1 MSVFRVEKTK
11 GYTVMSNHHLRN
23 HALSL
28 KAKGLLS
35 QMLSL
40 PDDWDYS
47 LKGLTTGCR
56 DGIDSVRSAVHE
68 LEDGGYLCRSKVRD
82 ARGRIIDYNYEV
94 FELPQKERIEKR
106 PAPVPNSPSSEN
118 PMSGFPTLENP
129 TQQNTNKQN
138 TKKVDTKASVK
149 KENAKKVETKN
160 IVHEEVKVKEIV
172 PKVEEVKE
180 EKVVKEKKSFSL
192 TSKQKDLILILL
204 VVVLL
209 VVALFVTM
217 KKTPKLDIELPITL
231 QGEVG
236 FTEITYSEYEE
247 KMNAKEPF
255 LVVIVRDGCGYCE
268 MYEPIVEEVANEYRL
283 PIYYINM
290 TNLNN
295 DEYTALGTSN
305 SYFKKN
311 QGKWGTPTTLFMY
324 GNSVID
330 SIPGY
335 VDKDEFVKFV
345 KENFKVDG

>member
-1 MSVFRVEKTK
+1 MANQSSKNKNTK
-11 GYTVMSNHHLRN
+11 KVNN
-23 HALSL
+23 
-28 KAKGLLS
+28 KGG
-35 QMLSL
+35 QN
-40 PDDWDYS
+40 
-47 LKGLTTGCR
+47 K
-56 DGIDSVRSAVHE
+56 
-68 LEDGGYLCRSKVRD
+68 
-82 ARGRIIDYNYEV
+82 
-94 FELPQKERIEKR
+94 
-106 PAPVPNSPSSEN
+106 
-118 PMSGFPTLENP
+118 
-129 TQQNTNKQN
+129 NTNKQN

-149 KENAKKVETKN
+149 KENAK
-160 IVHEEVKVKEIV
+160 
-172 PKVEEVKE
+172 KVEEVKE

-345 KENFKVDG
+345 KENFKVEG

>member
-1 MSVFRVEKTK
+1 MANQSSKNKNTK
-11 GYTVMSNHHLRN
+11 KVNN
-23 HALSL
+23 
-28 KAKGLLS
+28 KGG
-35 QMLSL
+35 QN
-40 PDDWDYS
+40 
-47 LKGLTTGCR
+47 K
-56 DGIDSVRSAVHE
+56 
-68 LEDGGYLCRSKVRD
+68 
-82 ARGRIIDYNYEV
+82 
-94 FELPQKERIEKR
+94 
-106 PAPVPNSPSSEN
+106 
-118 PMSGFPTLENP
+118 
-129 TQQNTNKQN
+129 NTNKQN

-180 EKVVKEKKSFSL
+180 EKSFSL

-335 VDKDEFVKFV
+335 FDKDEFVKFV
-345 KENFKVDG
+345 KENFKVEG

>member
-1 MSVFRVEKTK
+1 MTSQNSKNKKVNNKNVQTK
-11 GYTVMSNHHLRN
+11 KQSN
-23 HALSL
+23 A
-28 KAKGLLS
+28 
-35 QMLSL
+35 
-40 PDDWDYS
+40 
-47 LKGLTTGCR
+47 
-56 DGIDSVRSAVHE
+56 
-68 LEDGGYLCRSKVRD
+68 
-82 ARGRIIDYNYEV
+82 
-94 FELPQKERIEKR
+94 
-106 PAPVPNSPSSEN
+106 
-118 PMSGFPTLENP
+118 
-129 TQQNTNKQN
+129 KQN
-138 TKKVDTKASVK
+138 VK
-149 KENAKKVETKN
+149 KIEKKVETKKT
-160 IVHEEVKVKEIV
+160 VKKEEVKVEEITPNV
-172 PKVEEVKE
+172 Q

-209 VVALFVTM
+209 IVALFVTM
-217 KKTPKLDIELPITL
+217 KKEPELDIELPIAL
-231 QGEVG
+231 QGEAG

-247 KMNAKEPF
+247 KMNTEAPF
-255 LVVIVRDGCGYCE
+255 LVVVVRDGCGYCE
-268 MYEPIVEEVANEYRL
+268 MYEPILEEVAGEYKI

-345 KENFKVDG
+345 KENFKVEG

>member
-1 MSVFRVEKTK
+1 MK
-11 GYTVMSNHHLRN
+11 Y
-23 HALSL
+23 
-28 KAKGLLS
+28 
-35 QMLSL
+35 
-40 PDDWDYS
+40 
-47 LKGLTTGCR
+47 
-56 DGIDSVRSAVHE
+56 I
-68 LEDGGYLCRSKVRD
+68 
-82 ARGRIIDYNYEV
+82 
-94 FELPQKERIEKR
+94 
-106 PAPVPNSPSSEN
+106 
-118 PMSGFPTLENP
+118 
-129 TQQNTNKQN
+129 
-138 TKKVDTKASVK
+138 
-149 KENAKKVETKN
+149 
-160 IVHEEVKVKEIV
+160 
-172 PKVEEVKE
+172 KVEEVKE

-345 KENFKVDG
+345 KENFKVEG

>member
-1 MSVFRVEKTK
+1 MANQSSKNKNTK
-11 GYTVMSNHHLRN
+11 KVNN
-23 HALSL
+23 
-28 KAKGLLS
+28 KGG
-35 QMLSL
+35 QN
-40 PDDWDYS
+40 
-47 LKGLTTGCR
+47 K
-56 DGIDSVRSAVHE
+56 
-68 LEDGGYLCRSKVRD
+68 
-82 ARGRIIDYNYEV
+82 
-94 FELPQKERIEKR
+94 
-106 PAPVPNSPSSEN
+106 
-118 PMSGFPTLENP
+118 
-129 TQQNTNKQN
+129 NTNKQN

-209 VVALFVTM
+209 LVALFVNM
-217 KKTPKLDIELPITL
+217 KKTPRLDIELHITL

-345 KENFKVDG
+345 KENFKVEG

>member
-1 MSVFRVEKTK
+1 MANQSSKNKNTK
-11 GYTVMSNHHLRN
+11 KVNN
-23 HALSL
+23 
-28 KAKGLLS
+28 KGG
-35 QMLSL
+35 QN
-40 PDDWDYS
+40 
-47 LKGLTTGCR
+47 K
-56 DGIDSVRSAVHE
+56 
-68 LEDGGYLCRSKVRD
+68 
-82 ARGRIIDYNYEV
+82 
-94 FELPQKERIEKR
+94 
-106 PAPVPNSPSSEN
+106 
-118 PMSGFPTLENP
+118 
-129 TQQNTNKQN
+129 NTNKQN

-255 LVVIVRDGCGYCE
+255 LVIIVRDGCGYCE
-268 MYEPIVEEVANEYRL
+268 MYEPIVEYRL

-335 VDKDEFVKFV
+335 VAKDEFVKFV
-345 KENFKVDG
+345 KENFKVEG

>member
-1 MSVFRVEKTK
+1 MANQSSKNKNTK
-11 GYTVMSNHHLRN
+11 KVNN
-23 HALSL
+23 
-28 KAKGLLS
+28 KGG
-35 QMLSL
+35 QN
-40 PDDWDYS
+40 
-47 LKGLTTGCR
+47 K
-56 DGIDSVRSAVHE
+56 
-68 LEDGGYLCRSKVRD
+68 
-82 ARGRIIDYNYEV
+82 
-94 FELPQKERIEKR
+94 
-106 PAPVPNSPSSEN
+106 
-118 PMSGFPTLENP
+118 
-129 TQQNTNKQN
+129 NTNKQN

-231 QGEVG
+231 QGEVE

-268 MYEPIVEEVANEYRL
+268 MYQPIVEEVANEYRL

-345 KENFKVDG
+345 KENFKVEG

>member
-1 MSVFRVEKTK
+1 MANQSSKNKNTK
-11 GYTVMSNHHLRN
+11 KVNN
-23 HALSL
+23 
-28 KAKGLLS
+28 KGG
-35 QMLSL
+35 QN
-40 PDDWDYS
+40 
-47 LKGLTTGCR
+47 K
-56 DGIDSVRSAVHE
+56 
-68 LEDGGYLCRSKVRD
+68 
-82 ARGRIIDYNYEV
+82 
-94 FELPQKERIEKR
+94 
-106 PAPVPNSPSSEN
+106 
-118 PMSGFPTLENP
+118 
-129 TQQNTNKQN
+129 NTNKQN
-138 TKKVDTKASVK
+138 TKKVDAKASVK
-149 KENAKKVETKN
+149 KENTKKVETKN
-160 IVHEEVKVKEIV
+160 TIHEEVKVKEV
-172 PKVEEVKE
+172 APKVEEVKE

-204 VVVLL
+204 VIVLL

-231 QGEVG
+231 QGEAG

-247 KMNAKEPF
+247 KMNTAAPF

-268 MYEPIVEEVANEYRL
+268 MYEPILEEVAGEYKL

-305 SYFKKN
+305 SYLKKN
-311 QGKWGTPTTLFMY
+311 QGNWGTPTTLFMY

-345 KENFKVDG
+345 KENFKVEG

>member
-1 MSVFRVEKTK
+1 MANQSSKNKNTK
-11 GYTVMSNHHLRN
+11 KVNN
-23 HALSL
+23 
-28 KAKGLLS
+28 KGG
-35 QMLSL
+35 QN
-40 PDDWDYS
+40 
-47 LKGLTTGCR
+47 K
-56 DGIDSVRSAVHE
+56 
-68 LEDGGYLCRSKVRD
+68 
-82 ARGRIIDYNYEV
+82 
-94 FELPQKERIEKR
+94 
-106 PAPVPNSPSSEN
+106 
-118 PMSGFPTLENP
+118 
-129 TQQNTNKQN
+129 NTNKQN

-290 TNLNN
+290 NN

-345 KENFKVDG
+345 KENFKVEG